1 MATYTIIRFVFCD
14 QTGSNLKS
22 YNCACSIFTVVTG
35 TQLMEKVLLKIA
47 KQWIAGNTID
57 DALAS
62 AKNAYQ
68 SGRHAIINKLGE
80 YHTSKKQINSTI
92 DEYQRIVNSFRR
104 WKIRGAISVKPTQI
118 GLTISQ
124 KECYRNFEK
133 IIQEARNAHVF
144 VWLDM
149 ESTEH
154 TDETIEIYNAF
165 FSKYERLG
173 IALQANL
180 KRTEDDLIDL
190 LRIGAKIRLVKG
202 AYRENASI
210 SFKSKEDVDKNYV
223 KLMRMLFKKG
233 NEFAIASH
241 DGKIIKKAENMSKKY
256 PKKFEFQML
265 KGIRD
270 ELKPKLIKKKFVVSD
285 YIPYGVNWL
294 PYSFRRI
301 KERKR
306 NILLLGSSF
315 IQSQRV

>member
-1 MATYTIIRFVFCD
+1 MFY
-14 QTGSNLKS
+14 
-22 YNCACSIFTVVTG
+22 VVSG
-35 TQLMEKVLLKIA
+35 MQLMEKVLFKVA

-57 DALAS
+57 EALTS

-80 YHTSKKQINSTI
+80 YHTSKKQITSTVE
-92 DEYQRIVNSFRR
+92 EYQKIVNSFKK

-118 GLTISQ
+118 GLSISQ

-133 IIQEARNAHVF
+133 IIRNARNAHVF

-149 ESTEH
+149 ESADH
-154 TDETIEIYNAF
+154 TDETIEIYNTF

-180 KRTEDDLIDL
+180 KRTEDDMNDL

-202 AYRENASI
+202 AYRERASI
-210 SFKSKEDVDKNYV
+210 SFKSKEDVDQNYI
-223 KLMRMLFKKG
+223 KLMKILFKKG

-241 DGKIIKKAENMSKKY
+241 DRKIIQKAVNLSKKY

-270 ELKPKLIKKKFVVSD
+270 ELKPKLTKKKLIVSD
-285 YIPYGVNWL
+285 YIPYGINWL

-306 NILLLGSSF
+306 NILLLGSSL
-315 IQSQRV
+315 IQS